1 MRLTVLLAFLLLLA
15 GSMAQAAEVRDQ
27 TGRLVRLPAKV
38 ERVVALAPSLTE
50 IVYALG
56 QEGRLV
62 GATQFSDYPAAALE
76 LPRVGSYVRLDLERI
91 VALKPDLCFAIKDGN
106 PRHQVERLAAMG
118 IPVYVIDPHDLAGI
132 MEAVRGM
139 GAALGAGARAEAIVA
154 GMEQRLAR
162 IQERLAATPARPR
175 VFFQVD
181 AAPIIT
187 AGTGTFI
194 HELITLAGGV
204 NLGAGP
210 VPYPRLS
217 WEQALVL
224 RPEVVVITSMAGG
237 HGPESLKAQWRQWPQ
252 VPAVR
257 QGRLHVVDAGIFDRP
272 TPRLI
277 DALEIL
283 AAIIH
288 PGLFAEQKHGE

>member
-1 MRLTVLLAFLLLLA
+1 MRLTALFFALHLILA
-15 GSMAQAAEVRDQ
+15 GPACAKEVRDQ
-27 TGRLVRLPAKV
+27 VGRLVRLPPRV

-50 IVYALG
+50 IIYALG
-56 QEGRLV
+56 QEQRLV
-62 GATQFSDYPAAALE
+62 GSTQFSDYPAAALA

-91 VALKPDLCFAIKDGN
+91 VALRPDLCFAIRSGN
-106 PRHQVERLAAMG
+106 PRHQVERLVSLG
-118 IPVYVIDPHDLAGI
+118 IPVYVVDPSNI
-132 MEAVRGM
+132 QETMEAIRGM
-139 GAALGAGARAEAIVA
+139 GAVLGAAQRAEAIVEDM
-154 GMEQRLAR
+154 GRRLERVRGRLASV
-162 IQERLAATPARPR
+162 PARPR

-187 AGTGTFI
+187 AGSNTFI

-217 WEQALVL
+217 WEQTLVL
-224 RPEVVVITSMAGG
+224 KPEIVIITSMAGG
-237 HGPESLKAQWRQWPQ
+237 HSPEGLKAQWRQWPQ
-252 VPAVR
+252 LPAVR
-257 QGRLHVVDAGIFDRP
+257 EKRLHVVEAGIFDRP

-277 DALEIL
+277 DGLESL

-288 PGLFAEQKHGE
+288 PALFAEKARGN